1 MIYLH
6 IMRCLRVL
14 VVFLFGIVLAVSWFP
29 ATTSA
34 ASLSIKNET
43 VLTDSVV
50 SEEKK
55 LFEATVNLY
64 CRIKVGNK
72 EVSSTGSGVMI
83 DSRGVI
89 LTNAHV
95 AQYFLLNGE
104 DSKLTADCSVRTGSP
119 AKEKYE
125 AEVLYI
131 SKNWLDANI
140 DKPVKELS
148 RGTGESDFALL
159 YITSA
164 KRGKLPAQF
173 EALTPGVAVQLE
185 RDKEVLVAG
194 YPAGDLNFKGVRNKL
209 KVLSATTTIT
219 GLQTFQSGTADLI
232 SLSPSKIASSGVSG
246 GPVVMSGVVTGIV
259 ATMGTSKKKEGASL
273 RAITLPYINRVIQSE
288 TGLSLTSLY
297 NLDLAGR
304 AEQTQADISTEIFSF
319 IEKQIRVSR

>member
-1 MIYLH
+1 MIYSY
-6 IMRCLRVL
+6 IMKCLRAFAL
-14 VVFLFGIVLAVSWFP
+14 FLFGIVLGVSWFP

-43 VLTDSVV
+43 VLANSVV
-50 SEEKK
+50 SEEK

-119 AKEKYE
+119 AKEAYE

-131 SKNWLDANI
+131 SKNWLDKNI
-140 DKPVKELS
+140 DKSAKELS
-148 RGTGESDFALL
+148 RGTGENDFALL
-159 YITSA
+159 YITST

-173 EALTPGVAVQLE
+173 QAYYPGVTMQLD
-185 RDKEVLVAG
+185 RDKEVVVAG

-209 KVLSATTTIT
+209 KALTATTTIT
-219 GLQTFQSGTADLI
+219 SLQTFESGTADLI

-288 TGLSLTSLY
+288 SGLSLASLY
-297 NLDLAGR
+297 TVDLAAR
-304 AEQTQADISTEIFSF
+304 AKQTEASISTEILSF
-319 IEKQIRVSR
+319 VEKQIRVSR